1 MRALGVAHA
10 SRSIVVY
17 CRIVDDGAAGI
28 HVRTQSG
35 RPMTANSKDLDPADH
50 LPDLESPAAV
60 PGLSDTV
67 DLRRDV
73 WGIPHIRAA
82 SQLDA
87 FAGLG
92 FVHAQDRLWQ
102 MEALLRRGTGRYAEW
117 IGKSALSGDILAR
130 KVDTSGASRR
140 DYALL
145 KPETRSMLEAY
156 ARGVNAFI
164 ALRRWPAEY
173 AILKTAPAA
182 WEPWHSIAVMRQIGF
197 LMGSVWWK
205 LWRAAAL
212 PIVGVAGISKLRF
225 DDGGDDLLCI
235 PPGAEGARYLAA
247 LADLK
252 PGLEAL
258 LSHGHD
264 QPEAEIAGG
273 SNNWALAPDRTSTG
287 RPLLAGDPHRVL
299 EMPNMYVQTHLACDD
314 FDIVGL
320 TAPGV
325 PGFPHYGHT
334 ADVAWCVTHA
344 FVDIHDLYVERFDA
358 GVANTRFKDR
368 WIPVER
374 RKETVAVR
382 GESDVEVEV
391 IETHHG
397 PVIAG
402 DPAAGSALALRSVQ
416 FAVPDYSFDCMLP
429 MLRATNVEQL
439 YEATRGWG
447 LMDHNLVAGDTAG
460 HIGNRVRALVPA
472 RPRANG
478 WLPVPGWTGE
488 HEWDGM
494 VPFEEMPCD
503 IDPTG
508 GTIVTANNRVV
519 VENGARYLSTD
530 SMPPHRARR
539 IWQRLAEISK
549 PGVDDMA
556 SIHRDLVSVVA
567 LEFRDRIRNV
577 EVAGATAELRDRIT
591 GWNGEMAAD
600 SRGATAYVAL
610 RMALTKL
617 VVEKSGLSAVSDSAY
632 AKVTPGIFAES
643 QIWSTVPQLL
653 RAGDTGLFAPTTW
666 DELLAEALERA
677 ARDRSSGQPWGELH
691 RPNLRHPLSS
701 VFPEFAG
708 MLNKSC
714 EPIGGDHD
722 TVFAAGYIARLG
734 MQATYASLC
743 RYVFDVGAWD
753 NCKWIAFHGSSG
765 HTASPWYH
773 NQNAAWAAGEM
784 VPMLYDWTKIEQMT
798 ATRQQLLP
806 TEASG
811 VA

>member
-1 MRALGVAHA
+1 
-10 SRSIVVY
+10 
-17 CRIVDDGAAGI
+17 
-28 HVRTQSG
+28 
-35 RPMTANSKDLDPADH
+35 MTANSIDPNPANH
-50 LPDLESPAAV
+50 LPDLESPATV
-60 PGLSDTV
+60 PGLLRAV
-67 DLRRDV
+67 DVRRDS

-117 IGKSALSGDILAR
+117 LGKSALAGDILAR
-130 KVDTSGASRR
+130 RVDTSGASRR
-140 DYALL
+140 DFAVL

-164 ALRRWPAEY
+164 ELRRWPAEY
-173 AILKTAPAA
+173 AILKTEPAP
-182 WEPWHSIAVMRQIGF
+182 WQPWHSIAVMRQIGF

-212 PIVGVAGISKLRF
+212 PIVGVAEISKLRF

-258 LSHGHD
+258 LSHGD
-264 QPEAEIAGG
+264 DRQEAELAGG
-273 SNNWALAPDRTSTG
+273 SNNWALAPDRTATG

-299 EMPNMYVQTHLACDD
+299 EMPNMYAQAHLACDA

-320 TAPGV
+320 TVPGV
-325 PGFPHYGHT
+325 PGFPHFGHT

-344 FVDIHDLYVERFDA
+344 FVDIHDLYIERFDA
-358 GVANTRFKDR
+358 GAANTRFKDH
-368 WIPVER
+368 WMPVKR
-374 RKETVAVR
+374 RKETIAVR
-382 GESDVEVEV
+382 GENDTEIEV

-402 DPAAGSALALRSVQ
+402 DPAAGTALALRSVQ

-429 MLRATNVEQL
+429 MLRAKTVEQL

-472 RPRANG
+472 RPKSNG

-488 HEWDGM
+488 HEWNGM
-494 VPFEEMPCD
+494 VPFEEMPCC

-519 VENGARYLSTD
+519 EENGARYLSTD

-539 IWQRLAEISK
+539 IWQRLAQLSK

-567 LEFRDRIRNV
+567 LEFRERISSV
-577 EVAGATAELRDRIT
+577 KVSGHAAGLRDRIID
-591 GWNGEMAAD
+591 WNGEMTAESRSAA
-600 SRGATAYVAL
+600 AYVAL
-610 RMALTKL
+610 RTALTKL
-617 VVEKSGLSAVSDSAY
+617 VVEKSGLNAVSESPY
-632 AKVTPGIFAES
+632 TKVTPGIFAES
-643 QIWSTVPQLL
+643 QIWGTVPQLL
-653 RAGDTGLFAPTTW
+653 RAGDTGLFAPATW
-666 DELLAEALERA
+666 DDLLAEALERA
-677 ARDRSSGQPWGELH
+677 ALDFPTETWGELH
-691 RPNLRHPLSS
+691 RPTLRHPLSS
-701 VFPEFAG
+701 AFPQFAG
-708 MLNKSC
+708 LLDKTCM
-714 EPIGGDHD
+714 PVGGDND

-734 MQATYASLC
+734 MRVTYASLC

-753 NCKWIAFHGSSG
+753 NCKWIVFHGSSG
-765 HTASPWYH
+765 HTASPWYD
-773 NQNAAWAAGEM
+773 NQNATWAAGEM
-784 VPMLYDWTKIEQMT
+784 VPMLYDWAKIEELT

-806 TEASG
+806 SKH
-811 VA
+811 